1 MKKNL
6 LKNDETFESIAMM
19 LLIVVGIAVI
29 VGYLGTRYVVY
40 PVFLKEETSSNVS
53 HEKLN
58 EQLSNDQDNEEKAN
72 TDTQELVVQTGTE
85 NNEDSVSTTKSS
97 FCVFHVQLGKFQEK
111 DNAQVLIKE
120 LGNKDIK
127 TYTLSDGGYKVVTL
141 PFANY
146 EEAVIM
152 REKMSESY
160 KDAFILKR
168 EVLSGEDE
176 NVDKLFQT
184 K

>member
-6 LKNDETFESIAMM
+6 LKNDESFESIAMM

-40 PVFLKEETSSNVS
+40 PVFLKEETKSIANN
-53 HEKLN
+53 EKLN
-58 EQLSNDQDNEEKAN
+58 EQISKDLDNEKVEVN
-72 TDTQELVVQTGTE
+72 TQTNGLVVQTETE
-85 NNEDSVSTTKSS
+85 NGNKSVSTTNSS
-97 FCVFHVQLGKFQEK
+97 FCVFHVQLGKFQEE

-120 LGNKDIK
+120 LNEKAIQ
-127 TYTLSDGGYKVVTL
+127 TYTLVDSGYKVVTL
-141 PFANY
+141 PFASY
-146 EEAVIM
+146 EEAETM
-152 REKMSESY
+152 RKKVSPTY

-176 NVDKLFQT
+176 NVDKLF